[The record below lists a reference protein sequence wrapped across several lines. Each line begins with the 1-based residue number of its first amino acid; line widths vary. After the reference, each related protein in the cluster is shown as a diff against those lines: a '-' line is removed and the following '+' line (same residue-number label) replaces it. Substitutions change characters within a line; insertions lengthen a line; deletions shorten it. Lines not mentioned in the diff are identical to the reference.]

1 MTESELAAQYQV
13 DVRTVRR
20 WKAAGEPIDDF
31 PAMQRR
37 KNLMRSRAGVS
48 KMQSKK
54 QADAP
59 RTAAPVKVV
68 AVTTEPLTLL
78 NSVAPDDAL
87 TRTTVAERTA
97 FERYQQTGD
106 PRDAVAYASLS
117 GERRRLEE

>member
-1 MTESELAAQYQV
+1 
-13 DVRTVRR
+13 
-20 WKAAGEPIDDF
+20 
-31 PAMQRR
+31 MQRR

-78 NSVAPDDAL
+78 NSVTPDDAL